1 MDPSTLNAYDTR
13 ASDFAGRYA
22 AADVSPLHRLLLAHL
37 PPGGRLLEIGCGA
50 GRDAVFLAKHGFA
63 VVAADASAAMLDQAR
78 NAPGAA
84 FTAYPDSACS
94 YTPVIQLLH
103 AAFPL
108 PAGHPLLADRFDA
121 ILALAVI
128 MHLPD
133 ADLFEFACQVRQM
146 LTPGGT
152 LILSI
157 SEGRTLDPDSR
168 DPHGRL
174 FRERPPAEL
183 SLLFERLGF
192 GLVTRDQT
200 PDSLGRAE
208 IRWTTLV
215 LRLDTATGSR
225 PVDQIETIINR
236 DKKTA
241 TYKLA
246 LLRALCDIAQTAS
259 HQVRWHANETVS
271 VPLGLVA
278 ERWLYAYWP
287 LLEAGIRQIRGR
299 GVAFGPSLLELA
311 GEFRSVGGLDAFH
324 SAYLRN
330 QLNERQKAVLDETL
344 NTIAA
349 TIITGPVTHA
359 GGALDGVDPF
369 FTHTGRQT
377 ARGRCFTSQA
387 LVNHLGRIHFR
398 VEIWRELCLV
408 GHWIGEAILLR
419 WAELTHTFT
428 GKSVSVATVLEKL
441 LARPES
447 KRDVAL
453 IRSLY
458 AGFPALECVWTQQI
472 LKPTGTDGNSLVLD
486 HVIPFSLWHNNELWN
501 LLPAAKAVNSE
512 KSDRM
517 VTRAALRASEPAII
531 QCWQEIRRHET
542 CRFDLE
548 ISRTLLG
555 RNAPETH
562 WERPAFNAL
571 IDAAEMVAIQR
582 GVPRWEPSRK
592 AAGAEVLGSAAP
604 QAGGRTRPGRR
615 KKHDLP
621 NDASLVPSI
630 STVREP
636 RPDIPILIP
645 TGRLPLVARLAAGL
659 FFDGFATGGLADV
672 EDLDWIAVP
681 EKLCKPNRFVIRV
694 AGDSMEPLFHIGD
707 LLIFEYHRTPR
718 QDNQIVIAADF
729 TAGSATGE
737 YAVKRY
743 RAHPSLWRFLSEH
756 PAYEPVEIPKAAM
769 AYPILGTFVGRI
781 SE

>member
-63 VVAADASAAMLDQAR
+63 VVAADASAAMHDQAR

-94 YTPVIQLLH
+94 HTPVIQLLQT
-103 AAFPL
+103 AFPL

-133 ADLFEFACQVRQM
+133 ADLFEFACQIRHM

-157 SEGRTLDPDSR
+157 SEGRPLDPDSR
-168 DPHGRL
+168 DPLGRL

-192 GLVTRDQT
+192 GLVIRDQT
-200 PDSLGRAE
+200 PDSLDRAD

-311 GEFRSVGGLDAFH
+311 GEFRSGCEGD
-324 SAYLRN
+324 R
-330 QLNERQKAVLDETL
+330 ET
-344 NTIAA
+344 
-349 TIITGPVTHA
+349 
-359 GGALDGVDPF
+359 
-369 FTHTGRQT
+369 
-377 ARGRCFTSQA
+377 
-387 LVNHLGRIHFR
+387 
-398 VEIWRELCLV
+398 
-408 GHWIGEAILLR
+408 
-419 WAELTHTFT
+419 
-428 GKSVSVATVLEKL
+428 
-441 LARPES
+441 
-447 KRDVAL
+447 
-453 IRSLY
+453 
-458 AGFPALECVWTQQI
+458 
-472 LKPTGTDGNSLVLD
+472 
-486 HVIPFSLWHNNELWN
+486 
-501 LLPAAKAVNSE
+501 
-512 KSDRM
+512 
-517 VTRAALRASEPAII
+517 ASG
-531 QCWQEIRRHET
+531 C
-542 CRFDLE
+542 
-548 ISRTLLG
+548 S
-555 RNAPETH
+555 
-562 WERPAFNAL
+562 
-571 IDAAEMVAIQR
+571 
-582 GVPRWEPSRK
+582 
-592 AAGAEVLGSAAP
+592 
-604 QAGGRTRPGRR
+604 
-615 KKHDLP
+615 
-621 NDASLVPSI
+621 
-630 STVREP
+630 
-636 RPDIPILIP
+636 
-645 TGRLPLVARLAAGL
+645 
-659 FFDGFATGGLADV
+659 
-672 EDLDWIAVP
+672 
-681 EKLCKPNRFVIRV
+681 
-694 AGDSMEPLFHIGD
+694 GD
-707 LLIFEYHRTPR
+707 
-718 QDNQIVIAADF
+718 Q
-729 TAGSATGE
+729 
-737 YAVKRY
+737 
-743 RAHPSLWRFLSEH
+743 
-756 PAYEPVEIPKAAM
+756 
-769 AYPILGTFVGRI
+769 
-781 SE
+781 